1 MKRAISLFLVFSIL
15 FVSAFTYNI
24 PVFAAENKG
33 SITLS
38 LDSNRIKEVGEIITA
53 TVEIKD
59 VPNFA
64 GCQFNI
70 KYDPTVLQPV
80 KSNGVPYT
88 NSTPAEGG
96 TILNNSNY
104 GFLTIGHHDL
114 QKGELNFSKS
124 YLSFNSYKASGKA
137 EESGILAVIRFKV
150 LKNEATSIKFADT
163 KFMPG
168 ANSGVYLFN
177 WDGNQIKD
185 FTVNQPEDLL
195 GPSSV
200 FISLDSD
207 KITQVGQIIKA
218 TVNVDNMDNLAG
230 YQFNIKYDPEVLQ
243 PVRSNGVPYESG
255 TIADKGELL
264 SNPEFGEFS
273 IGDNDLKSGIINQG
287 KAYLNLNEYKNSG
300 NPEST
305 GSIAIIYFKVL
316 KVKDTTISFAPHRAM
331 PEAIE
336 GTMLFDWNG
345 DKISNYSVLKEA
357 KLTAEEIVELPEIKS
372 VTADKSSPQYED
384 TSITWTC
391 DATGKDLQYAWT
403 IKKDGNVVENKDFSA
418 NNTFTYIAET
428 AGTYIVTVTVRDAYN
443 NMVSKESEA
452 FVIIEKEIE
461 IPGHVS
467 LSVDK
472 NKITKVGE
480 IITATV
486 NVKDMQNLAGF
497 QVNIKYDPTILQPV
511 KADGSPYKRSTFPE
525 DGTLINNN
533 EYLPIRA
540 AGNDVDAGI
549 VNFGKSYA
557 YMNDYRENGVG
568 ESTGSLGVIY
578 FKVLAVKPTTLS
590 FEDTATMPGAIDGT
604 MMFDWNANKKNNYT
618 VEKSVSI
625 DAEEEIIELPEIK
638 NVTADKSSPQ
648 YEGTSITW
656 TCDATGKDLQYAWT
670 VKRDGNV
677 VESKDFSAN
686 NTFTYTAE
694 TAGTYLVTV
703 TVKDA
708 YNNQVSK
715 DAPTFVIKEE
725 VVEIIGSVGLS
736 ADKTKISEVGEI
748 ITVTINAKDMQN
760 LAGFQ
765 VNIKYDPTVLQP
777 VKADGSPYKK
787 TTFPEDGTLINNRT
801 YSPITAASNNLEEGT
816 LNFGKLYVMINDY
829 KETGVGESTGS
840 LATIR
845 FKVLDVKPTTVAF
858 AYTNAMPDAET
869 GTMMFDWDA
878 NRKHNYI
885 VDNPSVSF
893 DAEEE
898 IIELPEIKTVTADKS
913 SPQLLGTSI
922 TWTCDAT
929 GKNLQYAWTV
939 KKDSQDIERTGFS
952 SSNTFSFTPE
962 EAGTYVVTVT
972 VKDKY
977 NHQVSKEAASF
988 VIQANENPVK
998 DKGEISI
1005 VLDKNTV
1012 SQVGEIVKATI
1023 HVKDLEGFSAYQINL
1038 KYDPNVLQ
1046 PVDANGNPYSNRT
1059 AMEPGTLLANPDY
1072 GPYTICAHETNKGI
1086 LNFSGMYLFMNDY
1099 KADNVPESS
1108 GTLGSIRFKV
1118 LKLEDT
1124 TISFEDHSAMPGA
1137 ISGTIL
1143 FNWDGNEFENYQVIK
1158 EARISAN

>member
-357 KLTAEEIVELPEIKS
+357 KLTA
-372 VTADKSSPQYED
+372 
-384 TSITWTC
+384 
-391 DATGKDLQYAWT
+391 
-403 IKKDGNVVENKDFSA
+403 
-418 NNTFTYIAET
+418 
-428 AGTYIVTVTVRDAYN
+428 
-443 NMVSKESEA
+443 
-452 FVIIEKEIE
+452 
-461 IPGHVS
+461 
-467 LSVDK
+467 
-472 NKITKVGE
+472 
-480 IITATV
+480 
-486 NVKDMQNLAGF
+486 
-497 QVNIKYDPTILQPV
+497 
-511 KADGSPYKRSTFPE
+511 
-525 DGTLINNN
+525 
-533 EYLPIRA
+533 
-540 AGNDVDAGI
+540 
-549 VNFGKSYA
+549 
-557 YMNDYRENGVG
+557 
-568 ESTGSLGVIY
+568 
-578 FKVLAVKPTTLS
+578 
-590 FEDTATMPGAIDGT
+590 
-604 MMFDWNANKKNNYT
+604 
-618 VEKSVSI
+618 
-625 DAEEEIIELPEIK
+625 EEIIELPEIK

>member
-24 PVFAAENKG
+24 PVFAAKNKG

-59 VPNFA
+59 VPNFT

-511 KADGSPYKRSTFPE
+511 KADGSPYKRGTFPE

-625 DAEEEIIELPEIK
+625 
-638 NVTADKSSPQ
+638 
-648 YEGTSITW
+648 
-656 TCDATGKDLQYAWT
+656 
-670 VKRDGNV
+670 
-677 VESKDFSAN
+677 
-686 NTFTYTAE
+686 
-694 TAGTYLVTV
+694 
-703 TVKDA
+703 
-708 YNNQVSK
+708 
-715 DAPTFVIKEE
+715 
-725 VVEIIGSVGLS
+725 
-736 ADKTKISEVGEI
+736 
-748 ITVTINAKDMQN
+748 
-760 LAGFQ
+760 
-765 VNIKYDPTVLQP
+765 
-777 VKADGSPYKK
+777 
-787 TTFPEDGTLINNRT
+787 
-801 YSPITAASNNLEEGT
+801 
-816 LNFGKLYVMINDY
+816 
-829 KETGVGESTGS
+829 
-840 LATIR
+840 
-845 FKVLDVKPTTVAF
+845 
-858 AYTNAMPDAET
+858 
-869 GTMMFDWDA
+869 
-878 NRKHNYI
+878 
-885 VDNPSVSF
+885 

>member
-357 KLTAEEIVELPEIKS
+357 KLTAEEI
-372 VTADKSSPQYED
+372 
-384 TSITWTC
+384 
-391 DATGKDLQYAWT
+391 
-403 IKKDGNVVENKDFSA
+403 
-418 NNTFTYIAET
+418 
-428 AGTYIVTVTVRDAYN
+428 
-443 NMVSKESEA
+443 
-452 FVIIEKEIE
+452 
-461 IPGHVS
+461 
-467 LSVDK
+467 
-472 NKITKVGE
+472 
-480 IITATV
+480 
-486 NVKDMQNLAGF
+486 
-497 QVNIKYDPTILQPV
+497 
-511 KADGSPYKRSTFPE
+511 
-525 DGTLINNN
+525 
-533 EYLPIRA
+533 
-540 AGNDVDAGI
+540 
-549 VNFGKSYA
+549 
-557 YMNDYRENGVG
+557 
-568 ESTGSLGVIY
+568 
-578 FKVLAVKPTTLS
+578 
-590 FEDTATMPGAIDGT
+590 
-604 MMFDWNANKKNNYT
+604 
-618 VEKSVSI
+618 
-625 DAEEEIIELPEIK
+625 IELPEIK

-777 VKADGSPYKK
+777 VKANGSPYKK

>member
-59 VPNFA
+59 VPNFT

-243 PVRSNGVPYESG
+243 PVRSNGVPYESR

-372 VTADKSSPQYED
+372 
-384 TSITWTC
+384 
-391 DATGKDLQYAWT
+391 
-403 IKKDGNVVENKDFSA
+403 
-418 NNTFTYIAET
+418 
-428 AGTYIVTVTVRDAYN
+428 
-443 NMVSKESEA
+443 
-452 FVIIEKEIE
+452 
-461 IPGHVS
+461 
-467 LSVDK
+467 
-472 NKITKVGE
+472 
-480 IITATV
+480 
-486 NVKDMQNLAGF
+486 
-497 QVNIKYDPTILQPV
+497 
-511 KADGSPYKRSTFPE
+511 
-525 DGTLINNN
+525 
-533 EYLPIRA
+533 
-540 AGNDVDAGI
+540 
-549 VNFGKSYA
+549 
-557 YMNDYRENGVG
+557 
-568 ESTGSLGVIY
+568 
-578 FKVLAVKPTTLS
+578 
-590 FEDTATMPGAIDGT
+590 
-604 MMFDWNANKKNNYT
+604 
-618 VEKSVSI
+618 
-625 DAEEEIIELPEIK
+625 
-638 NVTADKSSPQ
+638 VTADKSSPQ

>member
-625 DAEEEIIELPEIK
+625 DAEEEIEIPGHVSLSVDK
-638 NVTADKSSPQ
+638 NK
-648 YEGTSITW
+648 IT
-656 TCDATGKDLQYAWT
+656 K
-670 VKRDGNV
+670 
-677 VESKDFSAN
+677 
-686 NTFTYTAE
+686 
-694 TAGTYLVTV
+694 
-703 TVKDA
+703 
-708 YNNQVSK
+708 
-715 DAPTFVIKEE
+715 
-725 VVEIIGSVGLS
+725 
-736 ADKTKISEVGEI
+736 VGEI
-748 ITVTINAKDMQN
+748 ITATVNVKDMQN

-765 VNIKYDPTVLQP
+765 VNIKYDPTILQP
-777 VKADGSPYKK
+777 VKADGSPYKRS
-787 TTFPEDGTLINNRT
+787 TFPEDGTLINNNE
-801 YSPITAASNNLEEGT
+801 YLPIRAAGNDVDAGIV
-816 LNFGKLYVMINDY
+816 NFGKSYAYMNDY
-829 KETGVGESTGS
+829 RENGVGESTGS
-840 LATIR
+840 LGVIY
-845 FKVLDVKPTTVAF
+845 FKVLAVKPTTLSFEDTA
-858 AYTNAMPDAET
+858 TMPGAID
-869 GTMMFDWDA
+869 GTMMFDWNA
-878 NRKHNYI
+878 NKKNNYT
-885 VDNPSVSF
+885 VEKSVSI

-898 IIELPEIKTVTADKS
+898 IIELPEIKNVTADKS

-1005 VLDKNTV
+1005 VLDKNT
-1012 SQVGEIVKATI
+1012 
-1023 HVKDLEGFSAYQINL
+1023 
-1038 KYDPNVLQ
+1038 
-1046 PVDANGNPYSNRT
+1046 
-1059 AMEPGTLLANPDY
+1059 
-1072 GPYTICAHETNKGI
+1072 
-1086 LNFSGMYLFMNDY
+1086 
-1099 KADNVPESS
+1099 
-1108 GTLGSIRFKV
+1108 
-1118 LKLEDT
+1118 
-1124 TISFEDHSAMPGA
+1124 
-1137 ISGTIL
+1137 
-1143 FNWDGNEFENYQVIK
+1143 
-1158 EARISAN
+1158 